1 VSKTTIKKLFVGS
14 LVALAGGLVLLAVAG
29 TLAYANGNFVKDG
42 PDVAGIHATAFGWV
56 MIGLAAVAILV
67 LIAAAITQF
76 VAWIGAVLNTARLE
90 DKTWFIVLLVTGLL
104 SFGFIAMIAYLI
116 AGPDDRP
123 PVITRPPM
131 TDATSR
137 DLLSRGA

>member
-42 PDVAGIHATAFGWV
+42 PDVVGIHATAFGWV

-116 AGPDDRP
+116 AGPDDPP

-131 TDATSR
+131 TEATSR

>member
-29 TLAYANGNFVKDG
+29 TLAYANGNFEKRG
-42 PDVAGIHATAFGWV
+42 PDVVGIHATAFGWV

-90 DKTWFIVLLVTGLL
+90 DKAWFIVLLVTGLL

-116 AGPDDRP
+116 AGPDDPP
-123 PVITRPPM
+123 PVITRPPI
-131 TDATSR
+131 TEATSR
-137 DLLSRGA
+137 DLLSRGT

>member
-1 VSKTTIKKLFVGS
+1 MSKTTIKKLFAGS

-104 SFGFIAMIAYLI
+104 SFGFVAMIAYLI
-116 AGPDDRP
+116 AGPDDPP

-131 TDATSR
+131 TEATSR

>member
-1 VSKTTIKKLFVGS
+1 MSKTTIKKLFVGS

-67 LIAAAITQF
+67 LIAAAVTQF

-90 DKTWFIVLLVTGLL
+90 DKTWSIVLLVTGLL

-116 AGPDDRP
+116 AGPDDPP

-131 TDATSR
+131 TEATSR

>member
-1 VSKTTIKKLFVGS
+1 MSKTTIKKLFVGS

-42 PDVAGIHATAFGWV
+42 PDVAGIHGTAFGWV

-76 VAWIGAVLNTARLE
+76 VAWTGAVLNTASLE
-90 DKTWFIVLLVTGLL
+90 DKPWFIVLLVTGLL

-116 AGPDDRP
+116 AGPDDPP
-123 PVITRPPM
+123 PVIIRPPM
-131 TDATSR
+131 TEATSR

>member
-116 AGPDDRP
+116 AGPDDPP
-123 PVITRPPM
+123 PVITRSPM
-131 TDATSR
+131 TEATSR

>member
-1 VSKTTIKKLFVGS
+1 M
-14 LVALAGGLVLLAVAG
+14 AG
-29 TLAYANGNFVKDG
+29 TLAYANGNFVKRG
-42 PDVAGIHATAFGWV
+42 PDVVGIHATAFGWV

-76 VAWIGAVLNTARLE
+76 VAWIGAVLNTASLE

-104 SFGFIAMIAYLI
+104 SFGFIAMIAYLV
-116 AGPDDRP
+116 AGPDDP
-123 PVITRPPM
+123 PQVTPP
-131 TDATSR
+131 TTAEATSR

>member
-1 VSKTTIKKLFVGS
+1 MGS

-29 TLAYANGNFVKDG
+29 TLAYANGSFEKRG
-42 PDVAGIHATAFGWV
+42 PDVVGIHATAFGRV

-104 SFGFIAMIAYLI
+104 SFGFIAMIAYLL
-116 AGPDDRP
+116 AGPDDP
-123 PVITRPPM
+123 PVTALP
-131 TDATSR
+131 TTGQGTSQ
-137 DLLSRGA
+137 DLLSRGP